1 MTNNTPMV
9 RLGELIE
16 EGDQRNL
23 KGNFGIVDVVGINID
38 KNFIPTVANLQTT
51 DISKYKLVPPGYFAC
66 NLMHIGRDIRIPIA
80 YNNEKKT
87 KIVSP
92 AYFVFSVKESKKEKV
107 IDDYLL
113 LLFRRYEFDRFCWF
127 STDCSIRGNLLPDRF
142 YEIEIP
148 LPSIETQRALV
159 AIYNGLQQTIAE
171 NEALIRELESVCH
184 AFIVDCKTKYPK
196 VKLGEWIAECD
207 ERNSDNTLT
216 LDALKGISTSK
227 FFIETKANMNGVSL
241 TSYKIVAPREFAYVA
256 DTSRRGDKIALALNA
271 EKTNILISAIYTV
284 FRSKDENILL
294 PEYLFLFF
302 NRTEFD
308 RYSRFNSWGSAR
320 ETFDFSEMRRVEIP
334 LPPIEFQHSI
344 ADVYNCLQESKRIV
358 QESRELMKE
367 LCLALVQK
375 AAHSA

>member
-1 MTNNTPMV
+1 MTSNTPMV

-16 EGDQRNL
+16 EGGQRNL

-38 KNFIPTVANLQTT
+38 KNFIPTVANLQST

-80 YNNEKKT
+80 YNNGKKA

-92 AYFVFSVKESKKEKV
+92 AYFVFSVKKSKKEKV

-127 STDCSIRGNLLPDRF
+127 STDCSIRGNLLTDRF

-148 LPSIETQRALV
+148 LPSIETQKALV

-196 VKLGEWIAECD
+196 VRLGEWIAECD
-207 ERNSDNTLT
+207 ERNSDLSIK
-216 LDALKGISTSK
+216 LSQGISNLKYFQSPK
-227 FFIETKANMNGVSL
+227 QIAENSR
-241 TSYKIVAPREFAYVA
+241 SDKIVRKGQFAYNRA
-256 DTSRRGDKIALALNA
+256 TTRNGEKISIAYRDSEDCTVSSAYGVFKITNEERLNPYF
-271 EKTNILISAIYTV
+271 LM
-284 FRSKDENILL
+284 
-294 PEYLFLFF
+294 LFF
-302 NRTEFD
+302 KRAEFD
-308 RYSRFNSWGSAR
+308 RYARWKSEGSAH
-320 ETFDFSEMRRVEIP
+320 EFFTFEMMQNVEIP
-334 LPPIEFQHSI
+334 FPSIEIQKAIVAIYLAS
-344 ADVYNCLQESKRIV
+344 DETKRIV
-358 QESRELMKE
+358 REIQQLIKG
-367 LCLALVQK
+367 LCPALVQK

>member
-38 KNFIPTVANLQTT
+38 KNFIPTVANLQST

-127 STDCSIRGNLLPDRF
+127 STDCSIRGNLLTDRF

-148 LPSIETQRALV
+148 LPSIETQKALV
-159 AIYNGLQQTIAE
+159 AIYHGLQQTIAE

-196 VKLGEWIAECD
+196 VRLGEWIAECD
-207 ERNSDNTLT
+207 ERNSDKALT
-216 LDALKGISTSK
+216 LDDVKGVAIEKK
-227 FFIETKANMNGVSL
+227 FIQTKANMEGVSL
-241 TSYKIVAPREFAYVA
+241 TPYKIVKNGWFCYVTV
-256 DTSRRGDKIALALNA
+256 TSRNGEKISLALYND
-271 EKTNILISAIYTV
+271 NSPAIVSSSYVV

-294 PEYLFLFF
+294 PEYLYLLF
-302 NRTEFD
+302 NRAEFD

-367 LCLALVQK
+367 LCPALVQK

>member
-1 MTNNTPMV
+1 MV

-38 KNFIPTVANLQTT
+38 KNFIPTVANLQST

-92 AYFVFSVKESKKEKV
+92 AYFVFSVQESKKEKV

-127 STDCSIRGNLLPDRF
+127 STDCSIRGNLLTDRF

-148 LPSIETQRALV
+148 LPDIETQRALV
-159 AIYNGLQQTIAE
+159 AVYNGLQQTIAE

-184 AFIVDCKTKYPK
+184 AFVVDCKTKYPK
-196 VKLGEWIAECD
+196 VKLGKWIAQRREKN
-207 ERNSDNTLT
+207 ENYSVPVRGVT
-216 LDALKGISTSK
+216 KEG
-227 FFIETKANMNGVSL
+227 FIEPKQKDADLSLYNVFYMNDFVFNPARMEINS
-241 TSYKIVAPREFAYVA
+241 
-256 DTSRRGDKIALALNA
+256 IALNKEF
-271 EKTNILISAIYTV
+271 EKAICSSLYEV
-284 FRSKDENILL
+284 FYIAQTDKLL
-294 PEYLFLFF
+294 PEYLNLFF
-302 NRTEFD
+302 KRNEFA
-308 RYSRFNSWGSAR
+308 RFCEYDAIGSAR
-320 ETFDFSEMRRVEIP
+320 NYFRVTNMQNIEIP
-334 LPPIEFQHSI
+334 LPPIELQHSI
-344 ADVYNCLQESKRIV
+344 AEVFNCLQESKRII
-358 QESRELMKE
+358 QETQELMKN
-367 LCLALVQK
+367 LCPALVQK

>member
-80 YNNEKKT
+80 YNNEKKV

-92 AYFVFSVKESKKEKV
+92 AYFVFSVKKSKKEKV

-127 STDCSIRGNLLPDRF
+127 STDCSIRGNLLTDRF
-142 YEIEIP
+142 CEIEIP
-148 LPSIETQRALV
+148 LPDIETQRALV

-196 VKLGEWIAECD
+196 VRLGEWIAECD
-207 ERNSDNTLT
+207 ERNSDNALT
-216 LDALKGISTSK
+216 LDAVRGISIEKK
-227 FFIETKANMNGVSL
+227 FIPTKANMEGVSL
-241 TSYKIVAPREFAYVA
+241 TPYKVVKRGWFCYVTV
-256 DTSRRGDKIALALNA
+256 TSRNGEKISLALYN
-271 EKTNILISAIYTV
+271 EPLSAIVSSSYIV
-284 FRSKDENILL
+284 FRSKDESILL
-294 PEYLFLFF
+294 PEYLYLLF
-302 NRTEFD
+302 NRAEFD

-367 LCLALVQK
+367 LCPALVQK

>member
-38 KNFIPTVANLQTT
+38 KNFIPTVANLQST

-92 AYFVFSVKESKKEKV
+92 AYFVFSIQESKKEKV

-127 STDCSIRGNLLPDRF
+127 STDCSIRGNLLSDRF

-148 LPSIETQRALV
+148 LPSIETQKALG

-171 NEALIRELESVCH
+171 NETLIRELESVCH
-184 AFIVDCKTKYPK
+184 AFICGWPRKLDNLTWCKMP
-196 VKLGEWIAECD
+196 V
-207 ERNSDNTLT
+207 N
-216 LDALKGISTSK
+216 
-227 FFIETKANMNGVSL
+227 
-241 TSYKIVAPREFAYVA
+241 
-256 DTSRRGDKIALALNA
+256 
-271 EKTNILISAIYTV
+271 
-284 FRSKDENILL
+284 
-294 PEYLFLFF
+294 
-302 NRTEFD
+302 
-308 RYSRFNSWGSAR
+308 
-320 ETFDFSEMRRVEIP
+320 
-334 LPPIEFQHSI
+334 
-344 ADVYNCLQESKRIV
+344 
-358 QESRELMKE
+358 
-367 LCLALVQK
+367 
-375 AAHSA
+375 

>member
-38 KNFIPTVANLQTT
+38 KNFIPTVANLQST

-127 STDCSIRGNLLPDRF
+127 STDCSIRGNLLTDRF

-159 AIYNGLQQTIAE
+159 AIYHGLQQTIAE

-184 AFIVDCKTKYPK
+184 AFVVDCKTKYPK

-207 ERNSDNTLT
+207 ERNSDKAFT
-216 LDALKGISTSK
+216 LDDVKGVAIEKK
-227 FFIETKANMNGVSL
+227 FIQTKANMEGVSL
-241 TSYKIVAPREFAYVA
+241 TPYKIVKNGWFCYVTV
-256 DTSRRGDKIALALNA
+256 TSRNGEKISLALYND
-271 EKTNILISAIYTV
+271 NSPAIVSSSYVV

-294 PEYLFLFF
+294 PEYLYLLF
-302 NRTEFD
+302 NRAEFD

-367 LCLALVQK
+367 LCPALVQK